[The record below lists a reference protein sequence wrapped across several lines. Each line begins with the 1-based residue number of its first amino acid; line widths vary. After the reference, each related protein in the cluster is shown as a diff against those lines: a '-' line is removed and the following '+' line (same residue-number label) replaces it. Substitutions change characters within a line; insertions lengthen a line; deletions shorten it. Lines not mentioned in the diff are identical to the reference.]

1 MFLSFDIRILILFR
15 VSIFVFR
22 ILKFPGIPNIGNLA
36 AISTYRENEEPNMD
50 LDVIMTIFSLLFGLI
65 LGSFLNVCIHRIPRK
80 KSIINP
86 PSSCP
91 KCGERIRYYDNIP
104 VISYILLL
112 GKCRACRHPI
122 PTIYPIV
129 ELMTGLLSIAL
140 FMRYGLSPQYFLFL
154 AFSAS
159 LIVVCFIDLHHKII
173 PDIISIPGIFLGL
186 AIALIFDHIHWLDS
200 LIGILGG
207 GGFLFQIAIGFEKL
221 TGKEGMGGGDVKLLA
236 MIGAWMGWKTLP
248 YIILISSLTGT
259 IMGGGSLLITRQGL
273 RVKIP
278 FGPFLALGALVYL
291 FFGKALV
298 SWYYGFFLF

>member
-1 MFLSFDIRILILFR
+1 
-15 VSIFVFR
+15 
-22 ILKFPGIPNIGNLA
+22 
-36 AISTYRENEEPNMD
+36 MD
-50 LDVIMTIFSLLFGLI
+50 LDVIMTIFSFLFGLI

-104 VISYILLL
+104 MISYILLL

-122 PTIYPIV
+122 PTSYPIV

-173 PDIISIPGIFLGL
+173 PDTISLPGILFGL
-186 AIALIFDHIHWLDS
+186 AISFFELINISWSDS
-200 LIGILGG
+200 LIGIIGG
-207 GGFLFQIAIGFEKL
+207 GGFFYLVGIVFEWL
-221 TGKEGMGGGDVKLLA
+221 RGKEGMGGGDVKLLA
-236 MIGAWMGWKTLP
+236 LIGAWMGWKSLP
-248 YIILISSLTGT
+248 YIVLISSFTGT
-259 IMGGGSLLITRQGL
+259 LIGGGSLLLAGRKFSE
-273 RVKIP
+273 KIP
-278 FGPFLALGALVYL
+278 YGPFLVLGTLVYL
-291 FFGKALV
+291 FFETELKYLWSKYLV
-298 SWYYGFFLF
+298 LS